1 MAHSHGRFAWYE
13 LVTTDV
19 AAAKAFYAHII
30 GWGTQEAATA
40 APGYT
45 LFTAADTS
53 VSGVMGVPE
62 EARRSGLRPTWVGYV
77 GADDVDAAAAR
88 IERLRGA
95 RPPPPTDGPHINR
108 LFVAAHPPKATNPGV
123 KRGEGGQRPPGGP
136 DAPRRR

>member
-1 MAHSHGRFAWYE
+1 WYE

-45 LFTAADTS
+45 LFTVADTS

-77 GADDVDAAAAR
+77 GVDDVDAAAAAIQR
-88 IERLRGA
+88 PRGPLPLPPPA
-95 RPPPPTDGPHINR
+95 PPPP
-108 LFVAAHPPKATNPGV
+108 PPL
-123 KRGEGGQRPPGGP
+123 PPP
-136 DAPRRR
+136 PP